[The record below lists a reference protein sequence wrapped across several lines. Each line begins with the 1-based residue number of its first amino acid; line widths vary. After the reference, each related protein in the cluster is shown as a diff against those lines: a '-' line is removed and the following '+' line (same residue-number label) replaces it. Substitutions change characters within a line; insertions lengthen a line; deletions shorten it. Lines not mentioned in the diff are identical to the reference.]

1 MLAITKDLEKW
12 DTKQSGITQVPVI
25 SNMKRKATFSPESNE
40 EFEVKPLRL
49 LTKIEREETAEK
61 QKKKKIVLKQK
72 IDTMQN
78 MIRKNS
84 NALSVLNEEPD
95 HEERVDTR

>member
-1 MLAITKDLEKW
+1 
-12 DTKQSGITQVPVI
+12 
-25 SNMKRKATFSPESNE
+25 MKRKATFSPESNP
-40 EFEVKPLRL
+40 EFDVKPMRL
-49 LTKIEREETAEK
+49 LTKIEGEKTAES

-72 IDTMQN
+72 IDAIQN
-78 MIRKNS
+78 LVRQNS